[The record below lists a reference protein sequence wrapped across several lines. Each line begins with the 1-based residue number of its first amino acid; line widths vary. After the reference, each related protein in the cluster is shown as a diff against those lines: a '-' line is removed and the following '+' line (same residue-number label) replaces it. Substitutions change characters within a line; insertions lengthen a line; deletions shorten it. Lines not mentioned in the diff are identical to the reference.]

1 MNNTIILRTPD
12 VIAAEI
18 NTIKRTTAK
27 YVLEQSIEI
36 GRLLCEAKEA
46 VPHGEWGHWLEE
58 NCAYSTSNANNLMR
72 IYTEYGE
79 DDEQLSFFAEN
90 KLELYGDLNRSQAIA
105 LLALPPAER
114 AEFVKENDV
123 PAMSVSE
130 LEAKIKEAK
139 AETDAAVR
147 AEMGAALKK
156 AKADVSE
163 QKRRADK
170 NAADLEKMK
179 KNPELKKVQQELM
192 EAKSSLE
199 NLQYVAEAS
208 AAEAERLKNER
219 DALQLKLKLSQPVV
233 AEITEEQREAII
245 AEVNSQMSAEMAAK
259 DAELAKLRLAANP
272 MVSKFS
278 AYLDQMQIA
287 FHSMEEIILNADPEV
302 EEKLSRALEKV
313 VTAMAERMAGNE

>member
-58 NCAYSTSNANNLMR
+58 NCDYCTSNANNLMR
-72 IYTEYGE
+72 IYTAYGE

-90 KLELYGDLNRSQAIA
+90 KLELYGNLNRSQAIA

-130 LEAKIKEAK
+130 LEARIKEAK
-139 AETDAAVR
+139 AETEAAVR
-147 AEMGAALKK
+147 AELSAALEK

-170 NAADLEKMK
+170 SAADLEKAK

-208 AAEAERLKNER
+208 AAEAERLKTEK
-219 DALQLKLKLSQPVV
+219 DALQMQLSQPVV
-233 AEITEEQREAII
+233 AEITEEQRQAILAEA
-245 AEVNSQMSAEMAAK
+245 NSQMSAEMAAK

-278 AYLDQMQIA
+278 AYLDQMQTA
-287 FHSMEEIILNADPEV
+287 FKNMKDILADAEPEV
-302 EEKLSRALEKV
+302 ADKLGGALSKMV
-313 VTAMAERMAGNE
+313 AMMAERV

>member
-58 NCAYSTSNANNLMR
+58 RCAYSASNANNLMR

-79 DDEQLSFFAEN
+79 SGDQLSFFAEN

-105 LLALPPAER
+105 LLALPPTER
-114 AEFVKENDV
+114 AEFVKTNDV
-123 PAMSVSE
+123 PSMSVSE

-139 AETDAAVR
+139 AETEAAVR
-147 AEMGAALKK
+147 AEMGDALKK
-156 AKADVSE
+156 AEAEADE

-170 NAADLEKMK
+170 NAADLK
-179 KNPELKKVQQELM
+179 KVNPELKKARKELS
-192 EAKSSLE
+192 EAID
-199 NLQYVAEAS
+199 S
-208 AAEAERLKNER
+208 AATLRKAAEDAEKNAEVLKNEN
-219 DALQLKLKLSQPVV
+219 AVLQMQLSQPVV
-233 AEITEEQREAII
+233 AEITEEQRAEII
-245 AEVNSQMSAEMAAK
+245 AEANSQMSAEMAAK
-259 DAELAKLRLAANP
+259 DAELARLRLVANP
-272 MVSKFS
+272 EVSKFS
-278 AYLDQMQIA
+278 AYLDQMQTA
-287 FHSMEEIILNADPEV
+287 FKSMKEILAGADPEV
-302 EEKLSRALEKV
+302 AARLGGALAKV
-313 VTAMAERMAGNE
+313 VAMMAERV

>member
-130 LEAKIKEAK
+130 LEAKIREAK
-139 AETDAAVR
+139 EETEAAVR
-147 AEMGAALKK
+147 AEMDAALKK
-156 AKADVSE
+156 AEAEMLE
-163 QKRRADK
+163 QKQRADK
-170 NAADLEKMK
+170 NAADLK
-179 KNPELKKVQQELM
+179 KTKPELKKVRQELADAIHS
-192 EAKSSLE
+192 EATLRKAAESAAKD
-199 NLQYVAEAS
+199 AEA
-208 AAEAERLKNER
+208 LKNEN
-219 DALQLKLKLSQPVV
+219 ATLQMQLAQPVV
-233 AEITEEQREAII
+233 AEITEEQRAAII
-245 AEVNSQMSAEMAAK
+245 AEANSQMSAEMAAK

-287 FHSMEEIILNADPEV
+287 FKNMKEILDGAEPEV
-302 EEKLSRALEKV
+302 ADKLGGALSKV
-313 VTAMAERMAGNE
+313 VAMMAERV

>member
-114 AEFVKENDV
+114 AEFVRENDV

-139 AETDAAVR
+139 AETEAAVR
-147 AEMGAALKK
+147 AEMEDALKK
-156 AKADVSE
+156 AEAEADE
-163 QKRRADK
+163 QKQRADK
-170 NAADLEKMK
+170 NAADLK
-179 KNPELKKVQQELM
+179 KAKPELKKVRQELSD
-192 EAKSSLE
+192 AIH
-199 NLQYVAEAS
+199 S
-208 AAEAERLKNER
+208 AATLRKAAEDAEKNAEVLKNENA
-219 DALQLKLKLSQPVV
+219 ALQMQLSQPVV

-245 AEVNSQMSAEMAAK
+245 AEANSQMSAEMAAK

-287 FHSMEEIILNADPEV
+287 FKNMKEILDGAEPEV
-302 EEKLSRALEKV
+302 ADKLGGALSKV
-313 VTAMAERMAGNE
+313 VAMMAERV

>member
-79 DDEQLSFFAEN
+79 SGDQLSFFAEN

-114 AEFVKENDV
+114 AEFVRENNV

-147 AEMGAALKK
+147 AELGAALEK

-192 EAKSSLE
+192 EAKKSVETLRD
-199 NLQYVAEAS
+199 VAGKAAQEAQH
-208 AAEAERLKNER
+208 LKTER
-219 DALQLKLKLSQPVV
+219 DVLQLQLSQPVV
-233 AEITEEQREAII
+233 AEITEEQRAAII
-245 AEVNSQMSAEMAAK
+245 AEANSQMSADMAAK

-287 FHSMEEIILNADPEV
+287 FKNMKEILDSADPDV
-302 EEKLSRALEKV
+302 ADKLGGALSKV
-313 VTAMAERMAGNE
+313 VAMMAERL

>member
-1 MNNTIILRTPD
+1 MNELTILRTPD

-46 VPHGEWGHWLEE
+46 VPHGEWGRWLEE

-79 DDEQLSFFAEN
+79 DEEQLSFFAEN

-105 LLALPPAER
+105 LLALSPAER

-123 PAMSVSE
+123 PSMSVSE
-130 LEAKIKEAK
+130 LEAKIREAK
-139 AETDAAVR
+139 AETEAAVR
-147 AEMGAALKK
+147 AEMSAALEK
-156 AKADVSE
+156 AQADVSE

-170 NAADLEKMK
+170 NAADLMK
-179 KNPELKKVQQELM
+179 KNPELKKVKEELM
-192 EAKSSLE
+192 EAKNSVETLR
-199 NLQYVAEAS
+199 YIAEKS
-208 AAEAERLKNER
+208 AQEAERLKTER
-219 DALQLKLKLSQPVV
+219 DALQLRLSEPVV
-233 AEITEEQREAII
+233 AEITEEQRAAIVAEA
-245 AEVNSQMSAEMAAK
+245 NFQMSEKMAAK

-272 MVSKFS
+272 AVSKFS

-287 FHSMEEIILNADPEV
+287 FKNMKEIIGGAEPEV
-302 EEKLSRALEKV
+302 ADKLDGALSKV
-313 VTAMAERMAGNE
+313 VAMMAERVK

>member
-79 DDEQLSFFAEN
+79 NDEQLSFFAEN
-90 KLELYGDLNRSQAIA
+90 RLELYGDLNRSQAIA

-130 LEAKIKEAK
+130 LEAKIREAQEK
-139 AETDAAVR
+139 TEAAVR
-147 AEMGAALKK
+147 AELGAALKK
-156 AKADVSE
+156 AQADVSE

-179 KNPELKKVQQELM
+179 KNPKLKKVEQELM
-192 EAKSSLE
+192 EAKNSVETLRD
-199 NLQYVAEAS
+199 VAEK
-208 AAEAERLKNER
+208 AAKEAQYLKTER
-219 DALQLKLKLSQPVV
+219 DALQLQLSQPVV
-233 AEITEEQREAII
+233 AEITEEQRASILAEA
-245 AEVNSQMSAEMAAK
+245 NSQMSAEMAAK

-272 MVSKFS
+272 QVSKFS

-313 VTAMAERMAGNE
+313 VTAMAERLYGTEI

>member
-1 MNNTIILRTPD
+1 MNDITILRTPE

-18 NTIKRTTAK
+18 NTIKRSTAK

-79 DDEQLSFFAEN
+79 NEDQLSFFAEN

-130 LEAKIKEAK
+130 LEAKIREAK
-139 AETDAAVR
+139 AETEAAVR
-147 AEMGAALKK
+147 AEMGDALKK
-156 AKADVSE
+156 AEAEADE
-163 QKRRADK
+163 QKQRADK
-170 NAADLEKMK
+170 NAADLK
-179 KNPELKKVQQELM
+179 KAKPELKKVRQELSD
-192 EAKSSLE
+192 AIH
-199 NLQYVAEAS
+199 S
-208 AAEAERLKNER
+208 AATLRKAAEDAEKNAEVLKNENA
-219 DALQLKLKLSQPVV
+219 ALQMQLSQPVV

-245 AEVNSQMSAEMAAK
+245 AEANSQMSAEMAAK

-272 MVSKFS
+272 QVSKFS

-287 FHSMEEIILNADPEV
+287 FKNMKEILDSADPDV
-302 EEKLSRALEKV
+302 ADKLGGALSKV
-313 VTAMAERMAGNE
+313 VAMMAERL

>member
-147 AEMGAALKK
+147 AELGAALEK

-208 AAEAERLKNER
+208 EAEAERLKNER
-219 DALQLKLKLSQPVV
+219 DALQLKLKLSRPVV

-245 AEVNSQMSAEMAAK
+245 AEANSQMSAEMAAK

-287 FHSMEEIILNADPEV
+287 FKNMKEILDGAEPEV
-302 EEKLSRALEKV
+302 ADKLGGALSKV
-313 VTAMAERMAGNE
+313 VAMMAERV

>member
-79 DDEQLSFFAEN
+79 NDEQLSFFAEN

-114 AEFVKENDV
+114 AEFVRENDV

-130 LEAKIKEAK
+130 LEAKIREAK
-139 AETDAAVR
+139 AETEAAVR
-147 AEMGAALKK
+147 AEMDTALKK
-156 AKADVSE
+156 AHADVSE

-170 NAADLEKMK
+170 NAADLEKAK

-199 NLQYVAEAS
+199 NLQYVVEAS
-208 AAEAERLKNER
+208 AAEAERLKTER
-219 DALQLKLKLSQPVV
+219 DALQVQLSQPVV
-233 AEITEEQREAII
+233 AKITEEQREAII
-245 AEVNSQMSAEMAAK
+245 AEANSQMSAEMAAK

-272 MVSKFS
+272 QVSKFS

-287 FHSMEEIILNADPEV
+287 FKNMKEILAGAEPEV
-302 EEKLSRALEKV
+302 ADRLGGALAKV
-313 VTAMAERMAGNE
+313 VAMMAERV

>member
-79 DDEQLSFFAEN
+79 NDEQLSFFAEN
-90 KLELYGDLNRSQAIA
+90 RLEIYGDLNRSQAIA
-105 LLALPPAER
+105 LLALPPTER
-114 AEFVKENDV
+114 AEFVKTNDV

-139 AETDAAVR
+139 AETEAAVR
-147 AEMGAALKK
+147 AELGDALKK
-156 AKADVSE
+156 AEAEADE

-170 NAADLEKMK
+170 NAADLK
-179 KNPELKKVQQELM
+179 KVNPELKKARKELL
-192 EAKSSLE
+192 EAID
-199 NLQYVAEAS
+199 S
-208 AAEAERLKNER
+208 AATLRKAAEDAEKNAEVLKNEN
-219 DALQLKLKLSQPVV
+219 AVLQMQLAKPVV
-233 AEITEEQREAII
+233 AEITEEQRKAII
-245 AEVNSQMSAEMAAK
+245 AEANSQMSAEMAAK

-272 MVSKFS
+272 QVSKFS

-287 FHSMEEIILNADPEV
+287 FKNMKDILAGAEPEV
-302 EEKLSRALEKV
+302 ADRLGGALAKV
-313 VTAMAERMAGNE
+313 VAMMAERV

>member
-114 AEFVKENDV
+114 ADFVKENDV

-130 LEAKIKEAK
+130 LEAKIREAK
-139 AETDAAVR
+139 AEVEAAVR
-147 AEMGAALKK
+147 AEMGDTLKK
-156 AKADVSE
+156 AEAAASE

-170 NAADLEKMK
+170 NAAELEKAK
-179 KNPELKKVQQELM
+179 KNPELEKVQQELM
-192 EAKSSLE
+192 EAKNSVETLREVSE
-199 NLQYVAEAS
+199 KTAQ
-208 AAEAERLKNER
+208 EAERLKAER
-219 DALQLKLKLSQPVV
+219 DALQLQLAEPVI

-245 AEVNSQMSAEMAAK
+245 AEANSQMSADLAAK
-259 DAELAKLRLAANP
+259 DAEIAKLRLVANP
-272 MVSKFS
+272 QVSKFS
-278 AYLDQMQIA
+278 AYLDQMQTA
-287 FHSMEEIILNADPEV
+287 FKNMKDILAGAEPEV
-302 EEKLSRALEKV
+302 AERLGGALAKAV
-313 VTAMAERMAGNE
+313 AMMAERV

>member
-139 AETDAAVR
+139 AETEAAVR
-147 AEMGAALKK
+147 AELGAALEK

-179 KNPELKKVQQELM
+179 KNPELKKVKAELM
-192 EAKSSLE
+192 EAKNSVETLRD
-199 NLQYVAEAS
+199 VAEK
-208 AAEAERLKNER
+208 AAQEAQHLKTER
-219 DALQLKLKLSQPVV
+219 DVLQMQLSQPVV

-245 AEVNSQMSAEMAAK
+245 AEANSQMSAEMAAK

-287 FHSMEEIILNADPEV
+287 FKNMKEILDGAEPEV
-302 EEKLSRALEKV
+302 ADKLGGALSKV
-313 VTAMAERMAGNE
+313 VAMMAERI

>member
-1 MNNTIILRTPD
+1 TPD

-36 GRLLCEAKEA
+36 GRLLCEAKET

-147 AEMGAALKK
+147 AELGAALEK

-192 EAKSSLE
+192 EAKNSMETLREVSE
-199 NLQYVAEAS
+199 KS
-208 AAEAERLKNER
+208 AQEVERLKSER
-219 DALQLKLKLSQPVV
+219 DALQMQLAEPVV

-245 AEVNSQMSAEMAAK
+245 AEANSQMSAEMAAK

-272 MVSKFS
+272 QVSKFS

-287 FHSMEEIILNADPEV
+287 FKNMKEILDSADPDV
-302 EEKLSRALEKV
+302 AEKLGGALSKV
-313 VTAMAERMAGNE
+313 VAMMAERL

>member
-36 GRLLCEAKEA
+36 GRLLCEAKET

-79 DDEQLSFFAEN
+79 DDQLSFFAEN

-130 LEAKIKEAK
+130 LEAKIREAK
-139 AETDAAVR
+139 AETEAAVR
-147 AEMGAALKK
+147 AEMGAALEK

-163 QKRRADK
+163 QKRRADR
-170 NAADLEKMK
+170 NAADLEKAK
-179 KNPELKKVQQELM
+179 ENPELQKAQQELLKV
-192 EAKSSLE
+192 KSSLDDLRE
-199 NLQYVAEAS
+199 TAEKS
-208 AAEAERLKNER
+208 AQEAERLKTER
-219 DALQLKLKLSQPVV
+219 DALQMQLSQPVV
-233 AEITEEQREAII
+233 AEITEEQRDAII
-245 AEVNSQMSAEMAAK
+245 AEANSQMSADLAAK

-287 FHSMEEIILNADPEV
+287 FHNMEEIILNAPPEV

-313 VTAMAERMAGNE
+313 VTAMAERLYGTEI

>member
-1 MNNTIILRTPD
+1 MNNDITVLRTPD

-46 VPHGEWGHWLEE
+46 VPHGEWGRWLEE

-139 AETDAAVR
+139 AETEAAVR

-156 AKADVSE
+156 AQAEVSE

-170 NAADLEKMK
+170 SAADLEKAK

-192 EAKSSLE
+192 EAKSSVETLRD
-199 NLQYVAEAS
+199 
-208 AAEAERLKNER
+208 AAERAAQKAQHLETER
-219 DALQLKLKLSQPVV
+219 DALQMMLDRPVV
-233 AEITEEQREAII
+233 AKITEEQREAII
-245 AEVNSQMSAEMAAK
+245 AEANFQMSAEMAAK

-272 MVSKFS
+272 MVSRFS
-278 AYLDQMQIA
+278 AYMDQMQTA
-287 FHSMEEIILNADPEV
+287 FKNMKDILADAEPEV
-302 EEKLSRALEKV
+302 ADKLGGALSKV
-313 VTAMAERMAGNE
+313 VAMMAERV

>member
-1 MNNTIILRTPD
+1 MNDITILRTPE

-18 NTIKRTTAK
+18 NTIKRSTAK

-58 NCAYSTSNANNLMR
+58 RCAYSASNANNLMR

-79 DDEQLSFFAEN
+79 SGDQLSFFAEN

-147 AEMGAALKK
+147 AELGAALEK

-179 KNPELKKVQQELM
+179 KNPELKKVKQELM

-208 AAEAERLKNER
+208 AAEAERLKTER
-219 DALQLKLKLSQPVV
+219 DALQMQLSQPVV

-245 AEVNSQMSAEMAAK
+245 AEANFQMSAEMAAK
-259 DAELAKLRLAANP
+259 DAELARLRLVANP
-272 MVSKFS
+272 EVSKFS
-278 AYLDQMQIA
+278 AYLDQMQTA
-287 FHSMEEIILNADPEV
+287 FKSMKEILAGADPEV
-302 EEKLSRALEKV
+302 AARLGGALAKV
-313 VTAMAERMAGNE
+313 VAMMAERV

>member
-79 DDEQLSFFAEN
+79 SGDQLSFFAEN

-105 LLALPPAER
+105 LLALPPTER
-114 AEFVKENDV
+114 AEFVKTNDV

-139 AETDAAVR
+139 AETEAAVR
-147 AEMGAALKK
+147 AEMGDALKK
-156 AKADVSE
+156 AEAEADE

-170 NAADLEKMK
+170 NAADLK
-179 KNPELKKVQQELM
+179 KVNPELKKARKELS
-192 EAKSSLE
+192 EAID
-199 NLQYVAEAS
+199 S
-208 AAEAERLKNER
+208 AATLRKAAEDAEKNAEVLKNEN
-219 DALQLKLKLSQPVV
+219 AVLQMQLSQPVV
-233 AEITEEQREAII
+233 AEITEEQRSAII
-245 AEVNSQMSAEMAAK
+245 AEANSQMSAEMAAK
-259 DAELAKLRLAANP
+259 DAELARLRLVANP
-272 MVSKFS
+272 EVSKFS
-278 AYLDQMQIA
+278 AYLDQMQTA
-287 FHSMEEIILNADPEV
+287 FKNMKEILAGADPEV
-302 EEKLSRALEKV
+302 ADRLGGALSKV
-313 VTAMAERMAGNE
+313 VAMMAERV

>member
-36 GRLLCEAKEA
+36 GRLLCEAKET

-79 DDEQLSFFAEN
+79 NDEQLSFFAEN

-130 LEAKIKEAK
+130 LEAKIREAK
-139 AETDAAVR
+139 AETEAAVR
-147 AEMGAALKK
+147 AEMEDALKK
-156 AKADVSE
+156 AEAEADE
-163 QKRRADK
+163 QKQRADK
-170 NAADLEKMK
+170 NAADLK
-179 KNPELKKVQQELM
+179 KAKPELKKVRQELSD
-192 EAKSSLE
+192 AI
-199 NLQYVAEAS
+199 NS
-208 AAEAERLKNER
+208 AATLRKAAEDAEKNAEILKNENA
-219 DALQLKLKLSQPVV
+219 ALQMQLSQPVV

-245 AEVNSQMSAEMAAK
+245 AEANSQMSAEMAAK

-272 MVSKFS
+272 QVSKFS

-287 FHSMEEIILNADPEV
+287 FKNMKDILAGAEPEV
-302 EEKLSRALEKV
+302 ADRLGGALAKV
-313 VTAMAERMAGNE
+313 VAMMAERV

>member
-147 AEMGAALKK
+147 AELGAALEK
-156 AKADVSE
+156 AQADVSE

-192 EAKSSLE
+192 EAKNSMETLRD
-199 NLQYVAEAS
+199 VAEK
-208 AAEAERLKNER
+208 AAQEAQHLKTER
-219 DALQLKLKLSQPVV
+219 DALQLQLSQPVV

-245 AEVNSQMSAEMAAK
+245 AEANSQMSAEMAAK

-287 FHSMEEIILNADPEV
+287 FKNMKEILDGAEPEV
-302 EEKLSRALEKV
+302 ADKLGGALSKV
-313 VTAMAERMAGNE
+313 VAMMAERI

>member
-1 MNNTIILRTPD
+1 MNNTIILRTPE

-18 NTIKRTTAK
+18 NTIKRSTAK

-79 DDEQLSFFAEN
+79 SGDQLHFFAEN

-105 LLALPPAER
+105 LLALPPTER
-114 AEFVKENDV
+114 AEFVKTNDV

-139 AETDAAVR
+139 AETEAAVR
-147 AEMGAALKK
+147 AEMGDALKK
-156 AKADVSE
+156 AEAEADE

-170 NAADLEKMK
+170 NAADLK
-179 KNPELKKVQQELM
+179 KVNPELKKARKELS
-192 EAKSSLE
+192 EAID
-199 NLQYVAEAS
+199 S
-208 AAEAERLKNER
+208 AATLRKAAEDAEKNAEVLKNENA
-219 DALQLKLKLSQPVV
+219 ALQMQLSQPVV
-233 AEITEEQREAII
+233 AEITEEQRAAII
-245 AEVNSQMSAEMAAK
+245 AEANSQMSAEMAAK
-259 DAELAKLRLAANP
+259 DAELARLRLVANP
-272 MVSKFS
+272 EVSKFS
-278 AYLDQMQIA
+278 AYLDQMQTA
-287 FHSMEEIILNADPEV
+287 FKNMKEILAGADPEV
-302 EEKLSRALEKV
+302 ADRLGGALAKV
-313 VTAMAERMAGNE
+313 VAMMAERV

>member
-46 VPHGEWGHWLEE
+46 IPHGEWGHWLEE

-147 AEMGAALKK
+147 AELGAALEK

-208 AAEAERLKNER
+208 EAEAERLKNER
-219 DALQLKLKLSQPVV
+219 DALQLKLKLSRPVV

-245 AEVNSQMSAEMAAK
+245 AEANSQMSAEIAAK

-272 MVSKFS
+272 LVSKFS

-287 FHSMEEIILNADPEV
+287 FKNMKEILDGAEPEV
-302 EEKLSRALEKV
+302 ADKLGGALSKV
-313 VTAMAERMAGNE
+313 VAMMAERV

>member
-58 NCAYSTSNANNLMR
+58 NCAYSTSNVNNLMR

-114 AEFVKENDV
+114 AEFVRENDV
-123 PAMSVSE
+123 PTMSVSE
-130 LEAKIKEAK
+130 LEAKIREAQEK
-139 AETDAAVR
+139 TEAAVR
-147 AEMGAALKK
+147 AELGAALKK
-156 AKADVSE
+156 AQADVSE

-179 KNPELKKVQQELM
+179 KNPKLKKVEQELM
-192 EAKSSLE
+192 EAKNSMETLRD
-199 NLQYVAEAS
+199 VAEK
-208 AAEAERLKNER
+208 AAQEAQHLKTER
-219 DALQLKLKLSQPVV
+219 DALQLQLSQPVV
-233 AEITEEQREAII
+233 AEITEEQREAIL
-245 AEVNSQMSAEMAAK
+245 AEANSQMSAEMAAK

-287 FHSMEEIILNADPEV
+287 FHSMEEIILNANPEL

-313 VTAMAERMAGNE
+313 VTAMAERLYGTEI

>member
-114 AEFVKENDV
+114 AEFVRENDV

-139 AETDAAVR
+139 AETEAAVR
-147 AEMGAALKK
+147 AELGAALEK

-179 KNPELKKVQQELM
+179 KNPELKKVKAELM
-192 EAKSSLE
+192 EAKNSVETLRD
-199 NLQYVAEAS
+199 VAEK
-208 AAEAERLKNER
+208 AAQEAQHLKTER
-219 DALQLKLKLSQPVV
+219 DVLQMQLSQPVV
-233 AEITEEQREAII
+233 AEITEEQRASII
-245 AEVNSQMSAEMAAK
+245 AEANSQMSAEMAAK

-287 FHSMEEIILNADPEV
+287 FKNMKEIIDGAEPEV
-302 EEKLSRALEKV
+302 ADKLGGALSKV
-313 VTAMAERMAGNE
+313 VAMMAERV

>member
-79 DDEQLSFFAEN
+79 NDEQLSFFAEN

-130 LEAKIKEAK
+130 LEAKIREAK
-139 AETDAAVR
+139 AETEAAVR
-147 AEMGAALKK
+147 AELGAALKK
-156 AKADVSE
+156 AQADISE

-208 AAEAERLKNER
+208 AVEAERLKNER
-219 DALQLKLKLSQPVV
+219 DALQLQLSQPVV
-233 AEITEEQREAII
+233 AEITEEQRASII
-245 AEVNSQMSAEMAAK
+245 AEANSQMSAEMAAK

-272 MVSKFS
+272 QVSKFS

-287 FHSMEEIILNADPEV
+287 FKNMKEILAGAEPEV
-302 EEKLSRALEKV
+302 ADRLGGALAKV
-313 VTAMAERMAGNE
+313 VAMMAERV

>member
-46 VPHGEWGHWLEE
+46 VPHGEWGRWLEE

-79 DDEQLSFFAEN
+79 DDQLSFFAEN

-114 AEFVKENDV
+114 ADFVKENDV

-139 AETDAAVR
+139 EETEAAVR
-147 AEMGAALKK
+147 AEMGAALEK

-179 KNPELKKVQQELM
+179 KSPKVKKLEQELM
-192 EAKSSLE
+192 ETKSSLDD
-199 NLQYVAEAS
+199 LRGVAEKS
-208 AAEAERLKNER
+208 AQEAERLKTER
-219 DALQLKLKLSQPVV
+219 DVLQLQLSQPVV

-245 AEVNSQMSAEMAAK
+245 AEANSQMSADLAAK
-259 DAELAKLRLAANP
+259 DAEIAKLRLAANP

-287 FHSMEEIILNADPEV
+287 FHNMEEIILNAEPEI
-302 EEKLSRALEKV
+302 EEKLSRALEKM
-313 VTAMAERMAGNE
+313 VTAMAERVAGNE

>member
-79 DDEQLSFFAEN
+79 NDEQLSFFAEN
-90 KLELYGDLNRSQAIA
+90 RLELYGDLNRSQAIA

-114 AEFVKENDV
+114 AEFVRENDV

-130 LEAKIKEAK
+130 LEAKIREAK
-139 AETDAAVR
+139 AETEAAVR
-147 AEMGAALKK
+147 AEMEDALKK
-156 AKADVSE
+156 AEAEADE
-163 QKRRADK
+163 QKQRADK
-170 NAADLEKMK
+170 NAADLK
-179 KNPELKKVQQELM
+179 KAKPELKKVRQELSD
-192 EAKSSLE
+192 AI
-199 NLQYVAEAS
+199 NS
-208 AAEAERLKNER
+208 AATLRKAAEDAEKNAEILKNENA
-219 DALQLKLKLSQPVV
+219 ALQMQLSQPVV

-245 AEVNSQMSAEMAAK
+245 AEANSQMSAEMAAK

-272 MVSKFS
+272 QVSKFS

-287 FHSMEEIILNADPEV
+287 FKNMKDILAGAEPEV
-302 EEKLSRALEKV
+302 ADRLGGALAKV
-313 VTAMAERMAGNE
+313 VAMMAERV